1 MTKKRSSA
9 KAERALPARK
19 PRDPQR
25 TRENILA
32 AAERMFIDRGFAGT
46 SLRDIAGSAGIAQG
60 LLCHHFPSKREL
72 WRAVVERHTAP
83 YLELQQRDLAR
94 ADGDALRA
102 AVSSYFHYWQS
113 RTDVLRMW
121 TWADLERDDPF
132 DAQTK
137 TPDGGGAERGAMYAN
152 AVPALRALQGSGV
165 LRADVE
171 PMHVVAMIAASV
183 TFWLQRRDEIC
194 AALGRAPSDSGV
206 DDDFLASLLVVL
218 FEGIGAPRAPR
229 KGKNR

>member
-1 MTKKRSSA
+1 MTKKRRST
-9 KAERALPARK
+9 KTDRAEPARK
-19 PRDPQR
+19 LRDPQR

-32 AAERMFIDRGFAGT
+32 AAERMFIDRGFAGS
-46 SLRDIAGSAGIAQG
+46 SLRDIAGAAGVAQG
-60 LLCHHFPSKREL
+60 LLSHHFPSKREL

-83 YLELQQRDLAR
+83 YLELQQRDLAQ

-102 AVSSYFHYWQS
+102 AVSSYFRYWQS

-132 DAQTK
+132 DAQAGTA
-137 TPDGGGAERGAMYAN
+137 GGGAERGVMYAN
-152 AVPALRALQGSGV
+152 AVPALRALQRSGD
-165 LRADVE
+165 LRADIE

-183 TFWLQRRDEIC
+183 TFWLQRRGEIC
-194 AALGRAPSDSGV
+194 AALGRAPSDPGV

-229 KGKNR
+229 KGKKR